1 MNILPCLVQK
11 WVCGSISVQEGTFAA
26 LLKISFPRGFFMLV
40 ALK

>member
-26 LLKISFPRGFFMLV
+26 LLKLSLFQEDFLCW
-40 ALK
+40 LL